1 MTLSPNQP
9 TPDDGLVVPP
19 KLAAD
24 LSALY
29 RVGDVPAGVDVA
41 VVAEASRRMGRQRRR
56 RRWLLVAAGPVAA
69 AAGLA
74 VAVWLYQSPPPHQR
88 LVLPGT
94 VSAGLRGDVDGSGGV
109 DIIDALL
116 LAASLRDGGRLD
128 PLWDLSGDG
137 VVTHADVDSIAAA
150 AVRVAAAGV
159 APAGG
164 AS

>member
-1 MTLSPNQP
+1 MTLPPNQL
-9 TPDDGLVVPP
+9 TPDDGPVVPP
-19 KLAAD
+19 GLAAD

-29 RVGDVPAGVDVA
+29 RAGEVPAGVDVA
-41 VVAEASRRMGRQRRR
+41 VLAEASRRIGRQRRR
-56 RRWLLVAAGPVAA
+56 RRWVLVAAGPIAA

-74 VAVWLYQSPPPHQR
+74 VAVWLFQTPAPLQP
-88 LVLPGT
+88 VMPG
-94 VSAGLRGDVDGSGGV
+94 VVAAGIRGDVDSSGRV

-128 PLWDLSGDG
+128 PSWDLSGDG
-137 VVTHADVDSIAAA
+137 LVTQADVDAIAAA
-150 AVRVAAAGV
+150 AVRVAAAVV